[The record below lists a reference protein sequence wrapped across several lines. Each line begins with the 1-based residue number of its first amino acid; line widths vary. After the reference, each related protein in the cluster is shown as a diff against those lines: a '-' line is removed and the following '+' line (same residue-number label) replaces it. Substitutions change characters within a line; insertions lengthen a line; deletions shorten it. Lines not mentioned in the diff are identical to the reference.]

1 MYVTQI
7 NTGAEAPKHCI
18 KVGEKE
24 YEVPLMGDVPY
35 DELNEILEGTKEEI
49 PDPANPESGETIKV
63 TVRTPLENYKIF
75 LGKHLPKKVVAGL
88 SVNQLR
94 MIQSDWAKYSKDAM
108 GITPGES

>member
-1 MYVTQI
+1 MYETSVVSGKEQS
-7 NTGAEAPKHCI
+7 KHCI
-18 KVGEKE
+18 KIGEKA

-35 DELNEILEGTKEEI
+35 DELNEILEGTKKEI
-49 PDPANPESGETIKV
+49 PDPESGKTIEV
-63 TVRTPLENYKIF
+63 TERTPLENYKIF

-94 MIQSDWAKYSKDAM
+94 MIQSDWAKYSRDAM

>member
-1 MYVTQI
+1 MYETSVVSGEKQ
-7 NTGAEAPKHCI
+7 PKHCI
-18 KVGEKE
+18 RIGEKT

-49 PDPANPESGETIKV
+49 PDPANPESGEMIKV

-75 LGKHLPKKVVAGL
+75 LGKHLPKKLVAGL

-94 MIQSDWAKYSKDAM
+94 MIQSDWAKYSRDAM

>member
-1 MYVTQI
+1 MYETNIASGEGQ
-7 NTGAEAPKHCI
+7 PKQCI
-18 KVGEKE
+18 KIGEKE

-35 DELNEILEGTKEEI
+35 DELNKILDGTEDK
-49 PDPANPESGETIKV
+49 
-63 TVRTPLENYKIF
+63 TPLAHYKTF
-75 LGKHLPKKVVAGL
+75 LEKYLPKKVVAGL

>member
-1 MYVTQI
+1 MYETSVVS
-7 NTGAEAPKHCI
+7 GAEQPKHCI
-18 KVGEKE
+18 RIGEKT

-35 DELNEILEGTKEEI
+35 DELNEILEGTIEEI
-49 PDPANPESGETIKV
+49 PNPESGEMIK
-63 TVRTPLENYKIF
+63 TTARTPLENYKIF

-94 MIQSDWAKYSKDAM
+94 MIQSDWAKYSRDAM